1 MNSVFS
7 VAFFPPIE
15 FFHIAIKSDLL
26 LIEATENYQKQ
37 SYRNRCN
44 ILTANGILPLVI
56 PICHTHSKTAIQEVR
71 LDYKTDW
78 QRKHWRAI
86 ESAYNGSPYFQYY
99 ADSFLS
105 FFEKKHTFLLD
116 YNMEIL
122 QIICKLLEIKPKI
135 IYTEDYVK
143 NYEEMKD
150 YRQCIHPKRNEEESY
165 LLRISSPY
173 SQVFDY
179 KFGFT
184 PNLSIIDLIFN
195 MGNESGSYLKDCFC
209 KNYL

>member
-99 ADSFLS
+99 ADFFLS

-135 IYTEDYVK
+135 IYTEDYIK
-143 NYEEMKD
+143 NYEEIG
-150 YRQCIHPKRNEEESY
+150 RASCRE
-165 LLRISSPY
+165 R
-173 SQVFDY
+173 V
-179 KFGFT
+179 
-184 PNLSIIDLIFN
+184 
-195 MGNESGSYLKDCFC
+195 
-209 KNYL
+209 